1 MIRYSIHHITQYQ
14 YSDPVTLC
22 HNEAH
27 LLPRSLARQRCL
39 DARLYVQPTPTVYH
53 ERKDFFGNRVV
64 YFSIEEPHSTLAVT
78 ASSEMEMSPLALP
91 DVQATPPWEEVQ
103 QLLRQGM
110 SRGVLEAR
118 QFMLTSPMAPANAI
132 FAAYAAESFPPERPF
147 LLATQELMR
156 RIFTEFAYDPEFTTV
171 ATPVSEVFDHK
182 RGVCQDFAHFA
193 IACMRSLG
201 LAARYVSGYLETL
214 PPTDQ
219 PRLIGAAASH
229 AWVSVYCPELG
240 WVDFDPTNDLM
251 PSERHIV
258 VAWGRDYSD
267 VTPFKGTILGGGEH
281 ELQVEVEV
289 KKIEQTGGPTFTE
302 PNPTE

>member
-1 MIRYSIHHITQYQ
+1 MIRYSINHITQYR

-39 DARLYVQPTPTVYH
+39 EARLQVQPTPMVYH
-53 ERKDFFGNRVV
+53 ERKDFFGNRVI
-64 YFSIEEPHSTLAVT
+64 YFSIEEPHSSLAVT
-78 ASSEMEMSPLALP
+78 ASSELEMAALAPP
-91 DVQATPPWEEVQ
+91 DVQTTPPWEEVQ
-103 QLLRQGM
+103 QLLRQGV

-118 QFMLTSPMAPANAI
+118 QFSLDSPLVTASAL
-132 FAAYAAESFPPERPF
+132 FAAYALTVFTPGRPL

-156 RIFTEFAYDPEFTTV
+156 QIFTEFTYDPEFTTV
-171 ATPVSEVFDHK
+171 ATPVSEVFAHK

-193 IACMRSLG
+193 IACVRSLG
-201 LAARYVSGYLETL
+201 LAARYMSGYLETL
-214 PPTDQ
+214 PPVGQ
-219 PRLIGAAASH
+219 PHLIGSTASH

-251 PSERHIV
+251 PTDRHIV

-267 VTPFKGTILGGGEH
+267 VTPLKGTILGGGEH
-281 ELQVEVEV
+281 ALKVSVEVRR
-289 KKIEQTGGPTFTE
+289 IEETSTS
-302 PNPTE
+302 

>member
-1 MIRYSIHHITQYQ
+1 VTHYSITHTTHYQ
-14 YSDPVTLC
+14 YSNPVTLC

-27 LLPRSLARQRCL
+27 LLPRSLSRQRCL
-39 DARLYVQPTPTVYH
+39 DARLYVQPTPAVYH

-78 ASSEMEMSPLALP
+78 ASSEMEMTSLAPP
-91 DVQATPPWEEVQ
+91 DLQATPTWEEVQ
-103 QLLRQGM
+103 QFLRQGM

-118 QFMLTSPMAPANAI
+118 QFLLDSPMVTTSAP
-132 FAAYAAESFPPERPF
+132 FADYAMEVFTPSRPL

-156 RIFTEFAYDPEFTTV
+156 RIFAEFTYDPEFTTV
-171 ATPVSEVFDHK
+171 ATPVSDVFAHK

-201 LAARYVSGYLETL
+201 LAARYISGYLETL
-214 PPTDQ
+214 PPAGQ
-219 PRLIGAAASH
+219 PQLVGATASH
-229 AWVSVYCPELG
+229 AWLSVYCPELG

-251 PSERHIV
+251 PADRHIV

-267 VTPFKGTILGGGEH
+267 VTPVKGTILGGGEH
-281 ELQVEVEV
+281 ELKVEVEV
-289 KKIEQTGGPTFTE
+289 RKVEETE
-302 PNPTE
+302 SQ